1 MQSLARRF
9 MNLTTGIGDLIDTI
23 IAIFFGLGELF
34 RALWAILRLIGRLAG
49 G

>member
-9 MNLTTGIGDLIDTI
+9 MNPMTGIGDLIDTI
-23 IAIFFGLGELF
+23 MAIFFGLGELF

>member
-1 MQSLARRF
+1 MDV
-9 MNLTTGIGDLIDTI
+9 TTGIGDLIDTI
-23 IAIFFGLGELF
+23 MAIFFGLGELF

>member
-1 MQSLARRF
+1 MQSLARSF

-23 IAIFFGLGELF
+23 MAIFFGLGELF